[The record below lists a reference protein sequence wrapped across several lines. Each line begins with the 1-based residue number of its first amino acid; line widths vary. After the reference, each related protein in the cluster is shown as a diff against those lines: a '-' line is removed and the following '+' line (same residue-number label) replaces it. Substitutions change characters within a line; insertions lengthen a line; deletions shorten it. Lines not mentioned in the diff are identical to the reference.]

1 MISSIKDFV
10 DYNALNYPDK
20 IWITSPETN
29 TTITWSELKVF
40 AAYISLEIS
49 KTGLNKNKPIAI
61 ASHNSIG
68 ACLTFIGITYGG
80 YLATPLNLI
89 SGTKALS
96 YVINHSQVKLIF
108 LSPDNYELINDA
120 TKICNNN
127 LKIIQV
133 DPNSG
138 PIFKNHIEE
147 VVKEKDTEPNPSD
160 PALLIYTSGTT
171 GIPKGVLLSH
181 VNLITAGRNVMVG
194 HNLKPSDIAMCVLP
208 IYHING
214 LCVTVLGTLVSA
226 SGLVMPYKFSLT
238 AFWQQISKYNCTWF
252 SAVPTLFSYLLNDQ
266 SEEKTK
272 TGKLR
277 FSRSASAPLPPD
289 IHRKFEERFNIPII
303 ETMGLTETG
312 AQILSN
318 PMPPN
323 IRKVGSAGQA
333 VGNKIM
339 IADENQKPLP
349 INTIGEILVKGPNV
363 MIGYLYQPEETSKT
377 INRQGWLRTGDL
389 GHLDCDGFV
398 FVTGRIKELI
408 IKGGENIAPR
418 EIDEALLKHPYIL
431 EAAAFSV
438 PCKNYGHQPE
448 AGIRLK
454 DGKKITL
461 DKLFEHCTSILGSF
475 KTPSKIHILED
486 LPKGPSGKIQRLKL
500 FSIIYPIES
509 DKADV

>member
-10 DYNALNYPDK
+10 DYNALHYPEK
-20 IWITSPETN
+20 IWITSPDTN
-29 TTITWSELKVF
+29 TKITWSELKVF
-40 AAYISLEIS
+40 ANSISLEIS
-49 KTGLNKNKPIAI
+49 KTGLNKVKPIGI

-89 SGTKALS
+89 SGAKTLS
-96 YVINHSQVKLIF
+96 YVIGHSQVKLIF
-108 LSPDNYELINDA
+108 LSPDNYQLINKA
-120 TKICNNN
+120 TKKCNSNI
-127 LKIIQV
+127 KIIEI

-138 PIFKNHIEE
+138 PVFNNHIEGIINK
-147 VVKEKDTEPNPSD
+147 KENSSKPED
-160 PALLIYTSGTT
+160 PALLMYTSGTT
-171 GIPKGVLLSH
+171 GVPKGVLLSH
-181 VNLITAGRNVMVG
+181 ANLIAAGSNVMIG
-194 HNLKPSDIAMCVLP
+194 HNLTTNDIAMCVLP

-238 AFWQQISKYNCTWF
+238 TFWKHISEYNCTWF
-252 SAVPTLFSYLLNDQ
+252 SAVPTIFSYLLNDKSVGQ
-266 SEEKTK
+266 TK

-277 FSRSASAPLPPD
+277 FSRSASAPLSPD
-289 IHRKFEERFNIPII
+289 IHRKFEEHFNIPII

-438 PCKNYGHQPE
+438 PCKHYGHQPE
-448 AGIRLK
+448 AVIRLK

-461 DKLFEHCTSILGSF
+461 DKLFQHCTSILGSF

-486 LPKGPSGKIQRLKL
+486 LPKGPSGKVQRLKL

>member
-1 MISSIKDFV
+1 MEHV
-10 DYNALNYPDK
+10 
-20 IWITSPETN
+20 
-29 TTITWSELKVF
+29 
-40 AAYISLEIS
+40 
-49 KTGLNKNKPIAI
+49 
-61 ASHNSIG
+61 
-68 ACLTFIGITYGG
+68 LTFIGITYGG

-96 YVINHSQVKLIF
+96 YVINHSQVELIF

-120 TKICNNN
+120 QKHVI
-127 LKIIQV
+127 
-133 DPNSG
+133 
-138 PIFKNHIEE
+138 IFKNYRSR
-147 VVKEKDTEPNPSD
+147 PNCCGDFYQVTRRVARDEGCASQYD
-160 PALLIYTSGTT
+160 GELRQVLAGV
-171 GIPKGVLLSH
+171 PKGVLLSH
-181 VNLITAGRNVMVG
+181 ANLISAGRNVMIG
-194 HNLKPSDIAMCVLP
+194 HNLTTSDIAMCVLP

-238 AFWQQISKYNCTWF
+238 TFWQQISKYNCTWF

-349 INTIGEILVKGPNV
+349 INTVGEILVKGANV

-389 GHLDCDGFV
+389 GRLDSDGFV

-418 EIDEALLKHPYIL
+418 EIDEALLKHPHIL

-454 DGKKITL
+454 DGKEVSL

-486 LPKGPSGKIQRLKL
+486 LPKGSSGKVQRLKL
-500 FSIIYPIES
+500 FSIIYPKES
-509 DKADV
+509 DKIDV

>member
-29 TTITWSELKVF
+29 TAITWSELKIF
-40 AAYISLEIS
+40 AANISLEIS

-96 YVINHSQVKLIF
+96 YVINHSQVELIF

-120 TKICNNN
+120 TKKCINI
-127 LKIIQV
+127 LKIIEV
-133 DPNSG
+133 DPNFG
-138 PIFKNHIEE
+138 PIFNNHIEE
-147 VVKEKDTEPNPSD
+147 VVKEKNTEPNPGD

-238 AFWQQISKYNCTWF
+238 TFWQHISKYNCTWF
-252 SAVPTLFSYLLNDQ
+252 SAVPTLFSYLLNNKGVGQ
-266 SEEKTK
+266 IK

-277 FSRSASAPLPPD
+277 FSRSASAPLSPD
-289 IHRKFEERFNIPII
+289 IHRKFEKRFNIPII

-318 PMPPN
+318 PLPPAE
-323 IRKVGSAGQA
+323 RKIGSPGIGYGNEIAIAGPDLS
-333 VGNKIM
+333 ILRPD
-339 IADENQKPLP
+339 IE
-349 INTIGEILVKGPNV
+349 GEILVRGSNV
-363 MIGYLYQPEETSKT
+363 MQGYLDRPDETAKT
-377 INRQGWLRTGDL
+377 IMADDWLRTGDL
-389 GHLDCDGFV
+389 GRMDQDGFV

-408 IKGGENIAPR
+408 IKGGENVAPR
-418 EIDEALLKHPYIL
+418 EIDEALYSHSDVV
-431 EAAAFSV
+431 EAAAFSR
-438 PCKNYGHQPE
+438 PCEIYGERIE
-448 AGIRLK
+448 AAVSVCEGSTLTEPDLISICIEKL
-454 DGKKITL
+454 GK
-461 DKLFEHCTSILGSF
+461 F
-475 KTPSKIHILED
+475 KSPDAVHFLSD

-500 FSIIYPIES
+500 QETL
-509 DKADV
+509 